1 MKIESEK
8 VIVNASSKEVFDF
21 LSETKNIE
29 ELLPL
34 DNIKEFKSSEKEC
47 SFKVQGGITITLIQ
61 DELVP
66 TNAIKMKSGEKSP
79 FPFNLTIHMED
90 HAENQTLGFIN
101 FEGEVNPF
109 LKMMVQKPLSNL
121 FNYMSNK
128 MKEKF

>member
-79 FPFNLTIHMED
+79 FPFNLTIHMEG

>member
-101 FEGEVNPF
+101 FEGKVNPF